1 MVVYKFLLLNLCFD
15 SVFCVDYS
23 RPSKYMENS
32 WYIYIYIYRERERER
47 ERERWGG
54 ALLLFT

>member
-32 WYIYIYIYRERERER
+32 WYIYIYIYIYI
-47 ERERWGG
+47 
-54 ALLLFT
+54 